1 MLKNYFNRFK
11 TKWNID
17 SNWKLFKIMTVFAL
31 AGQSILF
38 VMPLV
43 KDFFGVPNDIFVIWK
58 ILFFVFVSFPIY
70 QILLLF
76 WSLMLGELQF
86 FVTFILTTFRKTADF
101 IKRRI
106 KK

>member
-1 MLKNYFNRFK
+1 MLKNYFIRFK
-11 TKWNID
+11 SKWNID

-38 VMPLV
+38 TMPLV
-43 KDFFGVPNDIFVIWK
+43 KDFFGVPNELFVLWK

-76 WSLMLGELQF
+76 WALLLGELQF
-86 FVTFILTTFRKTADF
+86 FITFIATTFRKTAKLF
-101 IKRRI
+101 KITI

>member
-1 MLKNYFNRFK
+1 M
-11 TKWNID
+11 
-17 SNWKLFKIMTVFAL
+17 

-38 VMPLV
+38 VMPFV
-43 KDFFGVPNDIFVIWK
+43 KDFFGIPNDIFVLWK

-76 WSLMLGELQF
+76 WALLLGEIHF
-86 FVTFILTTFRKTADF
+86 FINFIITTFRKTAEL
-101 IKRRI
+101 IKITI